1 MSDCLLAERRH
12 RHNQRCS
19 ERRRFGFPFVGHFNS
34 WAVDQLQNLVR
45 ENHGIQ
51 LYPHWTN
58 ASDYT
63 ETSESFDTVAL
74 HSSSLHDK
82 LIQRSTEIGP
92 SKLTREQSYI
102 SKAMNTPLPFL
113 PVVTKEERKAYAKYV
128 LENDVSN
135 DFDKAAE
142 VWLKYVD
149 GDKIMPKL
157 KSHLRTYDE
166 TWSRNRRV
174 QESDEKAGDG
184 KQRLME
190 LNREISP
197 PTDGVNSEW
206 KEPMMPKPLPD
217 TQMQAMHHYPYLVVG
232 GLLVGNNPSDNNG
245 PKQPKKDRRCGVC
258 REFSCN
264 GLGRHIYCPKHPAY
278 KPKNKDGIVTN
289 PKKKQKR
296 QKRQCK
302 VCLEWGPAE
311 LKLNCE
317 KGSGNRSK
325 CKFFTLG
332 GLPKCQLCQKYDP
345 KELKKNCLLGAQN
358 QALCKN
364 FEINGTPKVPS

>member
-1 MSDCLLAERRH
+1 MK
-12 RHNQRCS
+12 
-19 ERRRFGFPFVGHFNS
+19 
-34 WAVDQLQNLVR
+34 
-45 ENHGIQ
+45 I
-51 LYPHWTN
+51 T
-58 ASDYT
+58 
-63 ETSESFDTVAL
+63 
-74 HSSSLHDK
+74 
-82 LIQRSTEIGP
+82 
-92 SKLTREQSYI
+92 
-102 SKAMNTPLPFL
+102 
-113 PVVTKEERKAYAKYV
+113 TKEERKAYAKYV

-197 PTDGVNSEW
+197 PTDGINSEW

-264 GLGRHIYCPKHPAY
+264 GLGRHIWCPKHPAY
-278 KPKNKDGIVTN
+278 KPKNQDGIVTN

-296 QKRQCK
+296 QKRQCQ
-302 VCLEWGPAE
+302 VCLEYGPAD

-317 KGSGNRSK
+317 KGSGNPSK
-325 CKFFTLG
+325 SKFFTRDG
-332 GLPKCQLCQKYDP
+332 SPKCQLCQKYDP

>member
-1 MSDCLLAERRH
+1 MAGRPKGRKDNPVNPRNNRQETEKQKAARIQKTADTRRKNNQATKVAAEASNAGSKEANNVDVISQRIPNDDSQTVTNNKASQHVDSDEDYTTTNNDDVRVVPALNITANLDIDEDNPNPKTAE
-12 RHNQRCS
+12 S
-19 ERRRFGFPFVGHFNS
+19 VGGDDRN
-34 WAVDQLQNLVR
+34 VKD
-45 ENHGIQ
+45 NHTLGIQ
-51 LYPHWTN
+51 QEYVKAIQLRLREEVKIDNDSTDLWMLEHLKQNNWWIRKER
-58 ASDYT
+58 AS
-63 ETSESFDTVAL
+63 
-74 HSSSLHDK
+74 
-82 LIQRSTEIGP
+82 

-197 PTDGVNSEW
+197 PTDGINSEW

-232 GLLVGNNPSDNNG
+232 GLLVVGC
-245 PKQPKKDRRCGVC
+245 KYVGV
-258 REFSCN
+258 FVFLS
-264 GLGRHIYCPKHPAY
+264 
-278 KPKNKDGIVTN
+278 
-289 PKKKQKR
+289 
-296 QKRQCK
+296 
-302 VCLEWGPAE
+302 
-311 LKLNCE
+311 
-317 KGSGNRSK
+317 
-325 CKFFTLG
+325 
-332 GLPKCQLCQKYDP
+332 
-345 KELKKNCLLGAQN
+345 
-358 QALCKN
+358 
-364 FEINGTPKVPS
+364 